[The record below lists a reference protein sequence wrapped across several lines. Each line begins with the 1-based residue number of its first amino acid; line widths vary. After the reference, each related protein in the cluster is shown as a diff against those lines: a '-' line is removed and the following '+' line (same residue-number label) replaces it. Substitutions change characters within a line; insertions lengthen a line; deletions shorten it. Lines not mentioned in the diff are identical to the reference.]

1 MFGKFGHLKD
11 DSQSCLT
18 SRVRKE
24 SVKKPQESV
33 NLQLIKNKID
43 NMIFSRYAQDIGNVT
58 SWRLT

>member
-1 MFGKFGHLKD
+1 MFGKFDHLKD